1 MLDLTNVSKVSS
13 EPFEFGPIQTKWL
26 EALESG
32 NYKQGQGRL
41 CALTDKGDK
50 AYCCLGV
57 LCELLNLPFTSYEE
71 VESARAKGLSKSAGF
86 SSDGEI
92 SNGYLPFDVACI
104 AGLRAQR
111 GDFKVPPAL
120 PRGGD
125 TPTFYTLAHCND
137 MPTNPLSFAEIAQLI
152 RHDPHNVFAVA
163 A

>member
-32 NYKQGQGRL
+32 NYKQGQGVLRSS
-41 CALTDKGDK
+41 TDE
-50 AYCCLGV
+50 YCCLGV

-71 VESARAKGLSKSAGF
+71 AESARAEGLSKSVGF
-86 SSDGEI
+86 SSGGEI
-92 SNGYLPFDVACI
+92 SNGYLPFDVAGI
-104 AGLRAQR
+104 AGLRAQQ

-120 PRGGD
+120 PRGDD
-125 TPTFYTLAHCND
+125 TPVFHSLAHCND
-137 MPTNPLSFAEIAQLI
+137 MPSNPLSFAEIAQLI